1 MSTCSESS
9 DESARRA
16 GDEDGSSLGGWWEA
30 QVGRRPVLQAGLG
43 SAVGLGLGSR
53 ALLGAGD
60 AAAKPASQARKAP
73 PPMEFVDLQFAYG
86 HVHGISSLALIVNG
100 ERFQLRRHTK
110 ASRAA
115 LRKRGGLFAEMDL
128 AVLSHYATGVQVPAH
143 QTSLVSVQGR
153 HGRREVLV
161 GQMWHVPKAAVR
173 AEARKLLR
181 RKGAVLGSPHRLK
194 ALGLH
199 PSQVRSQLAAVQL
212 ASIGDSTATAMT
224 LVMSHPNVATKNPTN
239 AATTQT
245 LLQTGPAEPAVV
257 KDLGGY
263 ILKMQLGGHGY
274 AKTVPATDENGNPAS
289 IKIPIVQD
297 GVVTGYQ
304 STGFKTLQLN
314 TNDTEFPLFQ
324 SILKAALVE
333 GITQVRNTASLGAV
347 IDTPVDQAPAASTQ
361 TWVQPQGIVPQP
373 QTLAAARRKRGAG
386 LSIQVKN
393 PGCLFGTTTQVNG
406 AYNNGQVPLKL
417 YNNFVR
423 WVWVY
428 VQYLGA
434 SDTNLSLN
442 PGASFPDTKYSQSL
456 GLLPQVFT
464 ILGVPIWDTNTIDV
478 TLNFPQGAHTAR
490 ILYCGLGSNLLD
502 GSWRNY
508 FPTGAYPDMIA
519 PSEVNVAAVL
529 TGILSIGMTV
539 FALATD
545 IDIATTWAA
554 INKIIEDEALFN
566 IDAFEE
572 LTSFVS
578 SNVALSA
585 TETVAATVATGG
597 ATYEYIKANGGDTTN
612 LWSLMLALASVIPK
626 LLFASTVQLWA
637 RVAVAVLGEET
648 ADKILEAIPYLGQ
661 VIAVIEAVGDAVTL
675 AETCAETIVSPWVIE
690 NEVNLT
696 YPATVT
702 ISRDTADG
710 AATFP
715 VEAVSWSLEAKIDG
729 AVVLDPTT
737 GTINEGG
744 HIQSDPL
751 VVPVTAPFGGNT
763 IQWSVTFLDASGAQ
777 VGTGVSDPLPNDDP
791 TNPPS
796 TVSFSIKNIQISIGA
811 STVFKR
817 ADATGYD
824 PTAGGYT
831 WSNQITDAGTVLSG
845 GIQQVTGTT
854 ISTLAGVAG
863 VVWEQGNQFYVRGVP
878 VAQNGATID
887 LGVASTEGY
896 ARRPFLLFDAFVDRA
911 ATGNHVLLEPD
922 PVTTAY
928 HVRKVTLDPTTGAPS
943 WDSTVSYGTFLVPVS
958 AAALHSSGRVIAIST
973 NTARLGQLLPA
984 ATNAPQPVQASYT
997 AGSGT
1002 QIGLVGSPIAV
1013 AVTNP
1018 GTVLILDAANAQIAA
1033 FDLNGNPVPYFS
1045 ETLTRRSLFTRS
1057 RLGASAG
1064 GQYTLPLA
1072 TTGTYLDLA
1081 VDGAGQ
1087 IYTLYY
1093 TGDGSTPAQYHV
1105 DVYAQTGAVLDTA
1118 SPGVNVP
1125 HIAVDY
1131 WRSIYGANY
1140 DALENTATGK
1150 AQIDPRLGVIEPSL
1164 SRFDPTNPTTR
1175 KRGTN
1180 HDTAAGRPR
1189 HPDTYK
1195 PGRKK

>member
-1 MSTCSESS
+1 MSGSS
-9 DESARRA
+9 DERA
-16 GDEDGSSLGGWWEA
+16 DSGVEGRSLLGELWEA
-30 QVGRRPVLQAGLG
+30 RVGRRPVLQAGLG

-86 HVHGISSLALIVNG
+86 HVHGISSLGLIVNG

-194 ALGLH
+194 ALGLNS
-199 PSQVRSQLAAVQL
+199 SQVRSQLAAAQL

-224 LVMSHPNVATKNPTN
+224 LVMFHPNVATKNPTN

-245 LLQTGPAEPAVV
+245 LLQSGPAEAAVN
-257 KDLGGY
+257 DLGGY

-274 AKTVPATDENGNPAS
+274 AKTVTATDENGNPAS
-289 IKIPIVQD
+289 IKIPP
-297 GVVTGYQ
+297 GYQ
-304 STGFKTLQLN
+304 STGFKTYQLN

-347 IDTPVDQAPAASTQ
+347 IDTPLDQAPAASTQ

-393 PGCLFGTTTQVNG
+393 PGCVFGTTVSVNG

-417 YNNFVR
+417 YNNYVR

-428 VQYLGA
+428 VQYLGQNNE
-434 SDTNLSLN
+434 NLSAN
-442 PGASFPDTKYSQSL
+442 PGASFPDTKYAQSL

-464 ILGVPIWDTNTIDV
+464 ILGVPIWGTNTIDAQ
-478 TLNFPQGAHTAR
+478 LNFPEGAHTAR
-490 ILYCGLGSNLLD
+490 ILFCGLGSNLND
-502 GSWRNY
+502 GGWRQY
-508 FPTGAYPDMIA
+508 FPTDAYPNSVGPTD
-519 PSEVNVAAVL
+519 EVLVPGLL
-529 TGILSIGMTV
+529 TGLLTIGMTA
-539 FALATD
+539 FALVTD
-545 IDIATTWAA
+545 LDIAATFALVRTEVTSISRTLAVELSEILRTAA
-554 INKIIEDEALFN
+554 IN
-566 IDAFEE
+566 
-572 LTSFVS
+572 LT
-578 SNVALSA
+578 A
-585 TETVAATVATGG
+585 TEAVAASAAAGA
-597 ATYEYIKANGGDTTN
+597 ATYADVKANGGPSN
-612 LWSLMLALASVIPK
+612 IWSILLGLVSVIPK
-626 LLFASTVQLWA
+626 VMFNPAASVFWLK
-637 RVAVAVLGEET
+637 VA
-648 ADKILEAIPYLGQ
+648 ADVVGGLTGNRIANAIPFIGE
-661 VIAVIEAVGDAVTL
+661 VIGVIEALGDAVTL
-675 AETCAETIVSPWVIE
+675 AEECAETIISPWVIE

-729 AVVLDPTT
+729 AAVLDPTT

-943 WDSTVSYGTFLVPVS
+943 WDSTVSYGTFVLPVS

-1189 HPDTYK
+1189 HRDTYR
-1195 PGRKK
+1195 PKKT